1 MLLRCFLPENRLLV
15 HYSRLALNSLKNL
28 NVAISKLNYLPRF
41 LFAQILF
48 NYLLLI
54 VKTYTIVLTSLQKK
68 KRSEILNSSF
78 KLSKKAPKFM
88 SYFVSKTDTSR
99 FINIMTHENMP
110 GAWNFQIWIL

>member
-1 MLLRCFLPENRLLV
+1 MLLRCFLPENRFLV
-15 HYSRLALNSLKNL
+15 QYSRLTLNSLKNL

-68 KRSEILNSSF
+68 RSEIFNSSS
-78 KLSKKAPKFM
+78 KLSKKTPKFM
-88 SYFVSKTDTSR
+88 SCFVSKTHTSR
-99 FINIMTHENMP
+99 FTNIMTHENMP